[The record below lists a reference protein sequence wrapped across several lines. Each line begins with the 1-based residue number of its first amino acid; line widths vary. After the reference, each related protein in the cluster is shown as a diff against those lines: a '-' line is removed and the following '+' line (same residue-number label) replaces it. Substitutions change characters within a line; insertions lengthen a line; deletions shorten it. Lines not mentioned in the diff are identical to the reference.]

1 MKGRQDRPSPPSR
14 KLPRDGPR
22 WGPGTLSVHA
32 GDSPDLNAGAVV
44 GPIYQTSTFRFP
56 APFSE
61 AGAGQTHLYT
71 RLKNPTLT
79 QAGAAVSALE
89 GGEEG
94 RVFSSGMA
102 ALSAVV
108 LGRLHQG
115 DEVVA
120 PEDLYGNTVTLL
132 KQELPRWGVRVR
144 FVPASQS
151 SEVSEHV
158 TERTRLLLVESPTNP
173 TLRVVDLAAWA
184 KAARAAGAWLVVDNT
199 FATPVN
205 QRPLGLGAHVVMH
218 SATKYLGGHS
228 DLLAGALAS
237 GPGLL
242 GELDAFAATL
252 GGTLDPLA
260 GFLLLRGMKT
270 LSLRVARHNENARAV
285 VEELQ
290 GHPKVSAIG
299 YPGRASS
306 EEERICRR
314 QMKGR
319 GGMVSLVLKGGLPEA
334 RRFLRGL
341 SLFQVASS
349 LGGVESLVSL
359 PLETSH
365 RAMSRRERERRGI
378 ADSMAR
384 LSLGIEDAADLVA
397 DLKAALRSV

>member
-1 MKGRQDRPSPPSR
+1 MTKPQGRPPHRSR
-14 KLPRDGPR
+14 RGSALEPR
-22 WGPGTLSVHA
+22 WGPGTLAVHA

-56 APFSE
+56 SAFSE
-61 AGAGQTHLYT
+61 AGAGRTHLYT
-71 RLKNPTLT
+71 RVANPTLT
-79 QAGAAVSALE
+79 QAGAVVSSLE
-89 GGEEG
+89 GGKEG

-108 LGRLHQG
+108 LGRLRQG

-132 KQELPRWGVRVR
+132 KQELPRWGIRVR
-144 FVPASQS
+144 FVPGARS
-151 SEVSEHV
+151 SEVGEYV
-158 TERTRLLLVESPTNP
+158 TERTRLLLVESPTTP
-173 TLRVVDLAAWA
+173 TLRVYDLAAWA
-184 KAARAAGAWLVVDNT
+184 RAAEAAGAWLVVDNT

-228 DLLAGALAS
+228 DLLAGALVS
-237 GPGLL
+237 GPGRLT
-242 GELDAFAATL
+242 ELDAFAATL

-270 LSLRVARHNENARAV
+270 LSLRMARHNENARAV

-290 GHPKVSAIG
+290 GHPKVTAIC
-299 YPGRASS
+299 YPGRASA
-306 EEERICRR
+306 EEEKICRR

-319 GGMVSLVLKGGLPEA
+319 GGMISLVLRGGLSEA

-341 SLFQVASS
+341 SLFQVAGS

-365 RAMSRRERERRGI
+365 RALSREERERRGI

-397 DLKAALRSV
+397 DLKTALGRV